1 MTMIQCFGLDTNENQ
16 QVQNLSGGNK
26 RKLSASLAFMANPT
40 LIFLDEP
47 TTGLDAAAKRK
58 VWNVIRTARDAGLT
72 IIMTSHSFSYES
84 MEECEA
90 LCTKIGI
97 MKAGQFLCL
106 GSLQHL
112 KNRFGNGYVVQVK
125 VSIDKLNRIKDELE
139 FTLPGIKIE
148 DEKNGMLFCHVP
160 VSTIPTDHVH
170 TTSHTYNLANVF
182 EFFNQKKENNDIE
195 SYSLTQ
201 TTLEQIF
208 VSLTSDENENHVLLS
223 DLVANENCA

>member
-1 MTMIQCFGLDTNENQ
+1 
-16 QVQNLSGGNK
+16 
-26 RKLSASLAFMANPT
+26 
-40 LIFLDEP
+40 
-47 TTGLDAAAKRK
+47 
-58 VWNVIRTARDAGLT
+58 
-72 IIMTSHSFSYES
+72 